1 MTLGGASGSALA
13 SDMETLYVDRA
24 QIVHI
29 IDDDGLVL
37 HSVELFLETAG
48 FQTKSYKSAQEFF
61 GHIDKTTRGCIVT
74 DVRMPEMSGIDLLIK
89 LHRSGLTLP
98 VIVMTGHADVAL
110 AVHAMKQGAVD
121 FIEKPFHAESL
132 IAAVQ
137 RALERSDGPK
147 KAASNARLAMLS
159 ARENEV
165 LNGLLQGKSNKVIG
179 RDLNISERTVECH
192 RANVMR
198 KTGAGSVA
206 ELVRMAVDAK

>member
-1 MTLGGASGSALA
+1 MGASGSALA
-13 SDMETLYVDRA
+13 SEMETPQVDRA
-24 QIVHI
+24 QTVHI

-48 FQTKSYKSAQEFF
+48 FETKSYKSAQEFV
-61 GHIDKTTRGCIVT
+61 GVLDKTTHGCIVT

-89 LHRSGLTLP
+89 LHQSGLTLP

-110 AVHAMKQGAVD
+110 AVHAMKQGAFD

-137 RALERSDGPK
+137 RALDRSNGPSK
-147 KAASNARLAMLS
+147 ASNARLAMLS
-159 ARENEV
+159 SRENEV

-206 ELVRMAVDAK
+206 ELVRMAVNVK

>member
-1 MTLGGASGSALA
+1 
-13 SDMETLYVDRA
+13 METPQVDRA
-24 QIVHI
+24 QTVHI

-48 FQTKSYKSAQEFF
+48 FETKSYKSAQEFV
-61 GHIDKTTRGCIVT
+61 GVLDKTTRGCIVT

-89 LHRSGLTLP
+89 LHQSGLTLP

-110 AVHAMKQGAVD
+110 AVHAMKQGAFD

-132 IAAVQ
+132 IAAVK
-137 RALERSDGPK
+137 RALDRSNGSSK
-147 KAASNARLAMLS
+147 ASNARLAMLS
-159 ARENEV
+159 SRENEV
-165 LNGLLQGKSNKVIG
+165 LNGLLQGKSNKLIG

-206 ELVRMAVDAK
+206 ELVRMAVNVK